1 MKISLD
7 QILAT
12 YKKKNYVLL
21 ESSYRLNV
29 FGIRA
34 NTQANNKFDD
44 LIGLVY
50 WDYGKRWNVKFYQGT
65 TDPGLFYLKDP
76 INVNGTAIVVPGQY
90 LKSHVI
96 GLHKGKYKALVQK
109 GPIKVYRDRDLDYIY
124 DMDPA
129 TIDSGNDF
137 GINIHRASESHI
149 STQVD
154 QWSAGCQV
162 IANPIEYDDFMETC
176 EIHKTNYGNEFNYT
190 LFLETEI
197 A

>member
-1 MKISLD
+1 MKFSLD
-7 QILAT
+7 QILAV
-12 YKKKNYVLL
+12 YKKKNYILL
-21 ESSYRLNV
+21 EAPYRMNV

-50 WDYGKRWNVKFYQGT
+50 WDYGKRWNVKFYSGT

-90 LKSHVI
+90 LQSHEI

-109 GPIKVYRDRDLDYIY
+109 SPIKVYRDRDLDYIY
-124 DMDPA
+124 DMDPT
-129 TIDSGNDF
+129 TIESGLF
-137 GINIHRASESHI
+137 GINIHRANENQT
-149 STQVD
+149 STQVE

-176 EIHKTNYGNEFNYT
+176 EIHRTNSGNEFNYA

-197 A
+197 S